1 MKKRSKITIMDN
13 DYFRKQQAKS
23 KNAALK
29 AKHYQHYRLFRVS
42 IISLTILLTVVF
54 GIRLITMHYQTQNIN
69 VQTEEANKKL
79 EKVKAK
85 NADLKEQIKQL
96 NDEDY
101 LRKLIREKY
110 SYSKDNEIIYNLPTD
125 VTKNIGQ

>member
-1 MKKRSKITIMDN
+1 IYNTS
-13 DYFRKQQAKS
+13 
-23 KNAALK
+23 NAQSNMYNLSLHDALPI
-29 AKHYQHYRLFRVS
+29 S
-42 IISLTILLTVVF
+42 IVF

-96 NDEDY
+96 NNEDY

-125 VTKNIGQ
+125 VTKNI

>member
-1 MKKRSKITIMDN
+1 MDN

-42 IISLTILLTVVF
+42 IISLTILLTIVF
-54 GIRLITMHYQTQNIN
+54 GI
-69 VQTEEANKKL
+69 TEEANKKL

-85 NADLKEQIKQL
+85 NANLKEQIKQL

-110 SYSKDNEIIYNLPTD
+110 SYSRDNEIIYNLPTD

>member
-1 MKKRSKITIMDN
+1 MDN

-23 KNAALK
+23 KNAAL
-29 AKHYQHYRLFRVS
+29 
-42 IISLTILLTVVF
+42 
-54 GIRLITMHYQTQNIN
+54 
-69 VQTEEANKKL
+69 
-79 EKVKAK
+79 KAK

>member
-1 MKKRSKITIMDN
+1 MDN

-42 IISLTILLTVVF
+42 IISLTILLTIVF

-69 VQTEEANKKL
+69 VQTEEAK
-79 EKVKAK
+79 
-85 NADLKEQIKQL
+85 
-96 NDEDY
+96 
-101 LRKLIREKY
+101 
-110 SYSKDNEIIYNLPTD
+110 S
-125 VTKNIGQ
+125 